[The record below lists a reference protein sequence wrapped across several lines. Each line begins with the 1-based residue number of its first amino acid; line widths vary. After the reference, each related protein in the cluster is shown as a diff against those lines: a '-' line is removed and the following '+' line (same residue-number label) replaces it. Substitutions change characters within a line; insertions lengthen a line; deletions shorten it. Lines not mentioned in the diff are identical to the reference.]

1 MGAGCW
7 LCIFLELDRLVIPHK
22 GVEVEREPPATYHL
36 KYTAIFTQDLPLHE
50 NNDAIEQKFPQ
61 ITVTN
66 LPYRE
71 FYRGHELKA
80 TF

>member
-1 MGAGCW
+1 MLLVPFPGAGP
-7 LCIFLELDRLVIPHK
+7 LSYPLPSQRSGGGE
-22 GVEVEREPPATYHL
+22 EPPATYHL
-36 KYTAIFTQDLPLHE
+36 KYTAVFTQGLPLHE
-50 NNDAIEQKFPQ
+50 NNDAIEQKLPQ

>member
-1 MGAGCW
+1 MGVGCC
-7 LCIFLELDRLVIPHK
+7 LCVFLELDHLVTPPPLRS
-22 GVEVEREPPATYHL
+22 GGGEAPATYHL
-36 KYTAIFTQDLPLHE
+36 KHTAVFTQGLPRHE
-50 NNDAIEQKFPQ
+50 DNDAIEQKLPH